1 MTYNEFKEC
10 VIAACAEAGITEYE
24 LYYQAG
30 SSVSIDTFRHEINE
44 FTASRDGGVCF
55 RCIANGKM
63 GYACAMSVIMFIIIM
78 TVTMIQDKVMNK
90 SVAYDT

>member
-1 MTYNEFKEC
+1 MTGGGPGYSTYTVSFYLFANAF
-10 VIAACAEAGITEYE
+10 EY
-24 LYYQAG
+24 
-30 SSVSIDTFRHEINE
+30 
-44 FTASRDGGVCF
+44 
-55 RCIANGKM
+55 GKM